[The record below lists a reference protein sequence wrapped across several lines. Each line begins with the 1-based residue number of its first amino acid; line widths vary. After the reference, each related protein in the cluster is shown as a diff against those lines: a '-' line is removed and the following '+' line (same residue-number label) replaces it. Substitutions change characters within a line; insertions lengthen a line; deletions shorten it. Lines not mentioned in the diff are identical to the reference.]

1 MGRFCSKCGVEEPAV
16 IIDGLCVKCLVEEG
30 RAVRPPRKVEV
41 VVCPSCSSIKFEGR
55 WLDGVGLEE
64 FLKELIWRESK
75 FHREFKPNSLSI
87 SIDGNKIIA
96 RFEGVIKTSEVVKEF
111 LIDLTM
117 SKSLCPQCS
126 KVKSGYYE
134 AIIQVR
140 TYSGTLNESLRSKLV
155 NTLLKYANTSKNI
168 SEIEFVK
175 KGLDVKVLSIS
186 AARKLANDLISMY
199 GGTLAESWKVVGMS
213 ADGRKTSRLTI
224 SLRLL
229 GLTCGDLITFKGIP
243 ALVEEVSHN
252 SVRVRALD
260 SGNLIRLHIHDLSSG
275 DVVVLDR
282 DEYELVESYV
292 VDVSNGK
299 AVVKDVRR
307 GRTFELPAH
316 EGLLPGLRVGLLI
329 YKDRIY
335 LAHVEK

>member
-1 MGRFCSKCGVEEPAV
+1 MGRFCSRCGVEEPAV
-16 IIDGLCVKCLVEEG
+16 IVDGLCVKCLVEEG
-30 RAVRPPRKVEV
+30 RAVRPPKNVEV
-41 VVCPSCSSIKFEGR
+41 VICPSCGSIKSGGK
-55 WLDGVGLEE
+55 WLDSTALEE

-87 SIDGNKIIA
+87 SIEGNKIIA
-96 RFEGVIKTSEVVKEF
+96 RFEGIIKTSEVVKEF

-168 SEIEFVK
+168 SEIEFVR
-175 KGLDVKVLSIS
+175 KGLDVKVLSVS

-199 GGTLAESWKVVGMS
+199 GGTTEESWKVVGVS
-213 ADGRKTSRLTI
+213 TEGRKTSRLTI

-229 GLTCGDLITFKGIP
+229 GLTCGDLIAFKGNP
-243 ALVEEVSHN
+243 ALVEEVSHD
-252 SVRVRALD
+252 SVRVKALD
-260 SGNLIRLHIHDLSSG
+260 SGNLIRLHARDLSSE
-275 DVVVLDR
+275 DVVILDR
-282 DEYELVESYV
+282 SEYELVEGYV
-292 VDVSNGK
+292 VSVSDDK
-299 AVVKDVRR
+299 ALVRDVRR
-307 GRTFELPAH
+307 GRVFELPVY
-316 EGLLPGLRVGLLI
+316 EGLLSGLKVRLLI